1 MRRHGAAGLNRRAEP
16 PVPSGYDGEM
26 AEDQGARYDRIAEGY
41 ARYWAPVIRPAS
53 VGLLDDLD
61 SLMPNGAS
69 PDGSLRESGDA
80 TSAELHVL
88 DIGTGTG
95 TLAFAALERW
105 PTIRVTGIDA
115 SSEMSAWA
123 ASHAQNV
130 PGRKDRFE
138 TRVAFADQLPFDDN
152 TFDAGMSS
160 FVMQLVPNRA
170 AALREAR
177 RVLRPGA
184 PFGYATWLRGSGEID
199 PPDRILDEVLDEF
212 GFDPPGPDTGE
223 GDAASVEAAVA
234 GLRRAGFR
242 DVMGRE
248 GVLIHRWSARGYA
261 DFIEHFSEESLFDEL
276 VARERRAV
284 RHRLIERLRWL
295 RPHEMRLR
303 LPVAYV
309 RGRAG
314 S

>member
-1 MRRHGAAGLNRRAEP
+1 M
-16 PVPSGYDGEM
+16 V
-26 AEDQGARYDRIAEGY
+26 EDQAARYDRIAEGY
-41 ARYWAPVIRPAS
+41 ARYWAPIIRPAS
-53 VGLLDDLD
+53 VQLLDDLD
-61 SLMPNGAS
+61 PIMPIRDSGGAQNGAPGGAPGGAS
-69 PDGSLRESGDA
+69 DGAPDGRSRCAPARKSRAVLPREP
-80 TSAELHVL
+80 HVL

-115 SSEMSAWA
+115 SSEMAAWA
-123 ASHAQNV
+123 ASHAQDAA
-130 PGRKDRFE
+130 GHEDRFV
-138 TRVAFADQLPFDDN
+138 TRVAFADQLPFDDD

-170 AALREAR
+170 VALREAR

-199 PPDRILDEVLDEF
+199 PPDRVLDEVLDEF
-212 GFDPPGPDTGE
+212 GFDPPGPDTGD

-242 DVMGRE
+242 DVVGRE
-248 GVLIHRWSARGYA
+248 GVLIHRWSVRGYA
-261 DFIEHFSEESLFDEL
+261 DFIEHFSEESLFDDL
-276 VARERRAV
+276 VERERRAV
-284 RHRLIERLRWL
+284 RRRLVERLRRL
-295 RPHEMRLR
+295 RPHDMRLR
-303 LPVAYV
+303 LPVAYL

-314 S
+314 G